1 MDLLES
7 IVVVLFLAVV
17 VIGLAVGLYLSY
29 DINSHLYQ

>member
-17 VIGLAVGLYLSY
+17 VIGLAVGLYLLR
-29 DINSHLYQ
+29 H